1 MLAVRIISTIV
12 TIVLEVAILAG
23 CLAVYPN
30 IMPFKGIATAVILLV
45 IEVII
50 WKKTKKGNKL
60 TFEGCYEEKSVNT
73 EIL

>member
-23 CLAVYPN
+23 CLLVYPT
-30 IMPFKGIATAVILLV
+30 IMPFKGIAIAVILLV

-50 WKKTKKGNKL
+50 
-60 TFEGCYEEKSVNT
+60 
-73 EIL
+73 

>member
-50 WKKTKKGNKL
+50 WKKTKKR
-60 TFEGCYEEKSVNT
+60 ESYIIEMV
-73 EIL
+73 

>member
-23 CLAVYPN
+23 FLLVYPT
-30 IMPFKGIATAVILLV
+30 IMPFKGIAIAVILLV

-50 WKKTKKGNKL
+50 WKKTKKRR
-60 TFEGCYEEKSVNT
+60 
-73 EIL
+73 

>member
-1 MLAVRIISTIV
+1 MLAVRMISTIV

-23 CLAVYPN
+23 CLLVYPN
-30 IMPFKGIATAVILLV
+30 IMPFKGIAIAVILLV

-50 WKKTKKGNKL
+50 GKKTKKGVKF
-60 TFEGCYEEKSVNT
+60 TFGGGYEEKSVNT

>member
-23 CLAVYPN
+23 CLIVYPT
-30 IMPFKGIATAVILLV
+30 IMPFKGIAIAVILLV

-50 WKKTKKGNKL
+50 WKKTKKRR
-60 TFEGCYEEKSVNT
+60 
-73 EIL
+73 